1 MLAVELLPERRCST
15 CQPAQKAQWGCTED
29 AQLPVEMDGETLARC
44 PRRPLL
50 DDSGFYSEVFWLYQA
65 YQKGFLPEEGGLQD
79 QATVLIECFQVIDAA
94 ISAAERE
101 RDRIKKQREA
111 MEKRAKGMVSRGRV

>member
-29 AQLPVEMDGETLARC
+29 AQLPTEMDGVALTRC

-50 DDSGFYSEVFWLYQA
+50 DDPDFYSEVFWLYQA

-79 QATVLIECFQVIDAA
+79 QATVLISSFQVIDAA
-94 ISAAERE
+94 MSAAEAERE
-101 RDRIKKQREA
+101 RIRKSREA
-111 MEKRAKGMVSRGRV
+111 MEKRARGMAAKGRV